1 MKYLFRG
8 QKVYHPH
15 TLVGA
20 LYIASIFYSLHYAL
34 TIYLQ
39 AAYLEKFIQKELF
52 GAVYIVSS
60 LLSIYVSFK
69 ASSLLGKYKNYKVTL
84 FASLVQIVALML
96 MAFTEK
102 AVFAL
107 CLFLITQVF
116 TALLYISLNVSLEEV
131 SKKGDTGSIRGV
143 FLTIVNLG
151 IIAAA
156 LFSGIFYEWFDFSGV
171 FIASALSLL
180 PLVYITYRYT
190 HTIQDPHF
198 APVSLLGSLKKL
210 HSNKNLKDIA
220 FVQFILGCF
229 YSVMVVYGAIYI
241 HETGNIPM
249 TDVLKVIMPIALLPF
264 IIFPY
269 ELGVLADT
277 KLGEKEMLLI
287 GFVIALGSV
296 LALPFIT
303 SSSLYVWAFVFFMT
317 RVGASFIETMSSI
330 YFYKKV
336 HKEDVGVITLFNSLG
351 TFAMIFMS
359 LISTVLIGFLGFG
372 ISSLFYTL
380 ALILLAGIYYS
391 SSLKDTL

>member
-1 MKYLFRG
+1 MKSLFIR

-15 TLVGA
+15 TLIGA

-39 AAYLEKFIQKELF
+39 AVYLEKFIQKELF
-52 GAVYIVSS
+52 GIVYIISS

-69 ASSLLGKYKNYKVTL
+69 AFSLLGKYKNYKVTL
-84 FASLVQIVALML
+84 FAASVQMTALFL

-107 CLFLITQVF
+107 SLFLITQVF
-116 TALLYISLNVSLEEV
+116 TALLFISLNVSLEEV
-131 SKKGDTGSIRGV
+131 SKKGNTGSIRGV
-143 FLTIVNLG
+143 FLTIINLG

-171 FIASALSLL
+171 FIASALCLI
-180 PLVYITYRYT
+180 PLIYITHRYT

-198 APVSLLGSLKKL
+198 SKVNILDSFKKIY
-210 HSNKNLKDIA
+210 HNKNLKDIA
-220 FVQFILGCF
+220 IVQFILGCF
-229 YSVMVVYGAIYI
+229 YSVMVVYGALYI
-241 HETGNIPM
+241 HETGGIPM
-249 TDVLKVIMPIALLPF
+249 TDVLKVIMPLALLPF

-277 KLGEKEMLLI
+277 KLGEKEMLITGLLI
-287 GFVIALGSV
+287 ASLSV
-296 LALPFIT
+296 LALPFIV
-303 SSSLYVWAFVFFMT
+303 SSSLFVWAFVFFMT
-317 RVGASFIETMSSI
+317 RVGASFIETMSSV

-336 HKEDVGVITLFNSLG
+336 HKEDVGVIALFNNLG

-372 ISSLFYTL
+372 ISALFYTL
-380 ALILLAGIYYS
+380 AIILLLGIYFAL
-391 SSLKDTL
+391 SLKDTL